1 MSGSPP
7 PRRAFQEEPGE
18 ASDESADSPRGR
30 RHPLLHAIGVG
41 LSAGF
46 LACMTLLALLVI
58 VLPLAVGGSALTVL
72 TGSMEP
78 KLPPGTL
85 VVIRPVSA
93 DQIGIGD
100 IITFQLRSGEPAVA
114 THRVVQRIVTDDGTV
129 SFVTKGD
136 ANDAADPT
144 PVLPI
149 QVRGKVWY
157 AIPYLGWVNTWLG
170 GSTRAI
176 AVPLVA
182 GLLFAYAT
190 WMLVAGL
197 RERRAVRSSR
207 E

>member
-1 MSGSPP
+1 MAPIGSSIDSGVRTATHAASPFLSTVRP
-7 PRRAFQEEPGE
+7 SRHEQRL
-18 ASDESADSPRGR
+18 ASA
-30 RHPLLHAIGVG
+30 
-41 LSAGF
+41 
-46 LACMTLLALLVI
+46 I
-58 VLPLAVGGSALTVL
+58 VLASILVFLGAAPFAQVPLTPITAFLPAYQAAV
-72 TGSMEP
+72 
-78 KLPPGTL
+78 
-85 VVIRPVSA
+85 I
-93 DQIGIGD
+93 IGD

-114 THRVVQRIVTDDGTV
+114 THRVVQRIVTDDGAV